1 MLLIFL
7 MQGTRSKSLKKV
19 RNMDLEM
26 REDEL
31 TCAACGEDNLS
42 RRMEMDEFEY
52 GAGQSVVP
60 LSANVVV
67 FTCNGCD
74 FEFTGPSAEVA
85 RHEAVCRH
93 LGIMT
98 PAEIREL
105 RGRYGLSRQSF
116 ASITRLGAA
125 SIARWEA
132 GSLLQNRA
140 YDSLLY
146 LLCFEDN
153 LRRLRFRH
161 AVAAP
166 GESDSA
172 SLEAPGIAVPSPK
185 YSSAGEIRDAPM
197 QRNSDK
203 RLGALVSALAE
214 EWHIQDE
221 RGRDALET
229 RFRAYF
235 PELIE

>member
-1 MLLIFL
+1 M
-7 MQGTRSKSLKKV
+7 
-19 RNMDLEM
+19 NLEM

-31 TCAACGEDNLS
+31 ACAACGENNLS

-52 GAGQSVVP
+52 GAGQSAVP
-60 LSANVVV
+60 LSANVAV
-67 FTCNGCD
+67 FTCNDCD
-74 FEFTGPSAEVA
+74 LEFTGPSAEVA

-132 GSLLQNRA
+132 GSLFQNRA

-146 LLCFEDN
+146 LLCVEDN
-153 LRRLRFRH
+153 LHRLRSRH
-161 AVAAP
+161 SALAP
-166 GESDSA
+166 GEHVSA
-172 SLEAPGIAVPSPK
+172 SLKAPGFAVSSPK
-185 YSSAGEIRDAPM
+185 YSPAGEIRDAPM
-197 QRNSDK
+197 QVSSDN
-203 RLGALVSALAE
+203 RLGALVAALTE

-235 PELIE
+235 PELIG

>member
-1 MLLIFL
+1 M
-7 MQGTRSKSLKKV
+7 
-19 RNMDLEM
+19 
-26 REDEL
+26 EL
-31 TCAACGEDNLS
+31 
-42 RRMEMDEFEY
+42 DEFEY
-52 GAGQSVVP
+52 GAGESAVV
-60 LSANVVV
+60 LTANVIV
-67 FTCNGCD
+67 FACADCD

-93 LGIMT
+93 LGVMT
-98 PAEIREL
+98 PAEIRDL
-105 RGRYGLSRQSF
+105 RGRYGLSRLAF

-153 LRRLRFRH
+153 LRRLRNRRT
-161 AVAAP
+161 AAGS
-166 GESDSA
+166 GESVSA
-172 SLEAPGIAVPSPK
+172 SLEAQRFTVPSPK
-185 YSSAGEIRDAPM
+185 YSSAGEIGDAPIPGYP
-197 QRNSDK
+197 DK
-203 RLGALVSALAE
+203 RLGALISAFAG

-221 RGRDALET
+221 RGRQALET

>member
-1 MLLIFL
+1 MKYVEHVEQMLADNERDMNL
-7 MQGTRSKSLKKV
+7 
-19 RNMDLEM
+19 DM
-26 REDEL
+26 RDDEI
-31 TCAACGEDNLS
+31 TCAACGGSNLS

-52 GAGQSVVP
+52 GAGEGAVSLSASVVV
-60 LSANVVV
+60 L
-67 FTCNGCD
+67 TCNDCD

-93 LGIMT
+93 LDIMT
-98 PAEIREL
+98 PAEIRDL

-132 GSLLQNRA
+132 GSLLQSRA

-153 LRRLRFRH
+153 LRRVRSRH
-161 AVAAP
+161 TAAAP
-166 GESDSA
+166 GESVSA
-172 SLEAPGIAVPSPK
+172 SLEAPGFTVSSPK
-185 YSSAGEIRDAPM
+185 YSPAGEIRDAPM
-197 QRNSDK
+197 QRSSDE
-203 RLGALVSALAE
+203 RLGTLISAFAE

-221 RGRDALET
+221 RGREALET

-235 PELIE
+235 PDLIE

>member
-1 MLLIFL
+1 MRD
-7 MQGTRSKSLKKV
+7 G
-19 RNMDLEM
+19 EM
-26 REDEL
+26 
-31 TCAACGEDNLS
+31 TCAACGGGNLS
-42 RRMEMDEFEY
+42 RRMEMDEFEH
-52 GAGQSVVP
+52 GAGEGAVS
-60 LSANVVV
+60 LNANVVV
-67 FTCNGCD
+67 LTCGDCD
-74 FEFTGPSAEVA
+74 FEFTGPGAEVA

-98 PAEIREL
+98 PAEIRDL

-116 ASITRLGAA
+116 ASLTRLGAA

-153 LRRLRFRH
+153 LGRLRSRH
-161 AVAAP
+161 AEAAP
-166 GESDSA
+166 GDSHAA
-172 SLEAPGIAVPSPK
+172 SSEPPGFTVSTPK
-185 YSSAGEIRDAPM
+185 YSLAGEIRDAPT
-197 QRNSDK
+197 QRYSDK
-203 RLGALVSALAE
+203 RLGALISAFTE

-221 RGRDALET
+221 RGREALET

>member
-1 MLLIFL
+1 
-7 MQGTRSKSLKKV
+7 
-19 RNMDLEM
+19 MDLEM
-26 REDEL
+26 RDDEI
-31 TCAACGEDNLS
+31 TCAACGGSNLS
-42 RRMEMDEFEY
+42 RRMELDEFEY
-52 GAGQSVVP
+52 GAGEGAVP

-67 FTCNGCD
+67 FTCNDCD

-125 SIARWEA
+125 SIARWET

-153 LRRLRFRH
+153 LRRLRSRH
-161 AVAAP
+161 TDVAP
-166 GESDSA
+166 GESVSA
-172 SLEAPGIAVPSPK
+172 FLEAPGFTVSSPK
-185 YSSAGEIRDAPM
+185 YSPAGEIRDAPM

-203 RLGALVSALAE
+203 RLGALVSTFAE

-221 RGRDALET
+221 RGREALET

>member
-1 MLLIFL
+1 MWLCLPC
-7 MQGTRSKSLKKV
+7 
-19 RNMDLEM
+19 D
-26 REDEL
+26 D
-31 TCAACGEDNLS
+31 
-42 RRMEMDEFEY
+42 
-52 GAGQSVVP
+52 
-60 LSANVVV
+60 
-67 FTCNGCD
+67 CD
-74 FEFTGPSAEVA
+74 FEFTGPGAEVA

-93 LGIMT
+93 LGVMT
-98 PAEIREL
+98 PAEIRDL
-105 RGRYGLSRQSF
+105 RGRYGLSRLTF

-153 LRRLRFRH
+153 LRRLQSRH
-161 AVAAP
+161 SAAAP
-166 GESDSA
+166 GESVSA
-172 SLEAPGIAVPSPK
+172 SLEAQGLTVSTPK
-185 YSSAGEIRDAPM
+185 YMSAGEVRDAPIPGYP
-197 QRNSDK
+197 DK
-203 RLGALVSALAE
+203 RLGALISAFAG

-221 RGRDALET
+221 RGRQALET

>member
-1 MLLIFL
+1 
-7 MQGTRSKSLKKV
+7 
-19 RNMDLEM
+19 MDLEM
-26 REDEL
+26 LDDEI
-31 TCAACGEDNLS
+31 TCAACGGGNLS
-42 RRMEMDEFEY
+42 RRMETDEFEH
-52 GAGQSVVP
+52 GAGEGAVS
-60 LSANVVV
+60 LNANVVV
-67 FTCNGCD
+67 LACNDCD

-98 PAEIREL
+98 PAEIRDL

-116 ASITRLGAA
+116 ASLTRLGAA

-153 LRRLRFRH
+153 LGRLRSRH
-161 AVAAP
+161 TEAAP
-166 GESDSA
+166 DNPDSA
-172 SLEAPGIAVPSPK
+172 SLKAPGFGVSTPK
-185 YSSAGEIRDAPM
+185 YSLAREVRDAPV
-197 QRNSDK
+197 QSNSDR
-203 RLGALVSALAE
+203 RLGALISAFAE
-214 EWHIQDE
+214 KWHIQND
-221 RGRDALET
+221 RGREALET

>member
-1 MLLIFL
+1 M
-7 MQGTRSKSLKKV
+7 
-19 RNMDLEM
+19 
-26 REDEL
+26 EL
-31 TCAACGEDNLS
+31 
-42 RRMEMDEFEY
+42 DEFEY
-52 GAGQSVVP
+52 GAGESAVV
-60 LSANVVV
+60 LTANVIV
-67 FTCNGCD
+67 FACADCD

-93 LGIMT
+93 LGVMT
-98 PAEIREL
+98 PAEIRDL
-105 RGRYGLSRQSF
+105 RGRYGLSRLAF

-146 LLCFEDN
+146 LLCFKDN
-153 LRRLRFRH
+153 LRRLRNRRT
-161 AVAAP
+161 AAGS
-166 GESDSA
+166 GESVSA
-172 SLEAPGIAVPSPK
+172 SLEAQGLTVSTPK
-185 YSSAGEIRDAPM
+185 YMSAGEVRDAPIPGYP
-197 QRNSDK
+197 DK
-203 RLGALVSALAE
+203 RLGALISAFAG

-221 RGRDALET
+221 RGRQALET

>member
-1 MLLIFL
+1 
-7 MQGTRSKSLKKV
+7 
-19 RNMDLEM
+19 MDLEM
-26 REDEL
+26 LDDEV
-31 TCAACGEDNLS
+31 TCAACGGGNLS
-42 RRMEMDEFEY
+42 RRMETDEFEH
-52 GAGQSVVP
+52 GAGEGAVS
-60 LSANVVV
+60 LNANVVV
-67 FTCNGCD
+67 LTCDDCD

-98 PAEIREL
+98 PAEIRDL

-116 ASITRLGAA
+116 ASLTRLGAA

-153 LRRLRFRH
+153 LGRLRSRH
-161 AVAAP
+161 TEAAP
-166 GESDSA
+166 DNPDSA
-172 SLEAPGIAVPSPK
+172 SLKAPGFGVSTPK
-185 YSSAGEIRDAPM
+185 YSLAGEVRDAPV
-197 QRNSDK
+197 QSNSDR
-203 RLGALVSALAE
+203 RLGALISAFAE
-214 EWHIQDE
+214 EWHIQND
-221 RGRDALET
+221 RGREALET

>member
-1 MLLIFL
+1 
-7 MQGTRSKSLKKV
+7 
-19 RNMDLEM
+19 MDLEM

-31 TCAACGEDNLS
+31 TCAACGENNLS

-67 FTCNGCD
+67 FTCNDCD

-125 SIARWEA
+125 SIARWET
-132 GSLLQNRA
+132 GSFLQNRA

-153 LRRLRFRH
+153 LRRLRIRH

-172 SLEAPGIAVPSPK
+172 SLEAPGFAVPSPK

>member
-1 MLLIFL
+1 
-7 MQGTRSKSLKKV
+7 
-19 RNMDLEM
+19 MDLEM
-26 REDEL
+26 LDDEV
-31 TCAACGEDNLS
+31 TCAACGGSNLS
-42 RRMEMDEFEY
+42 RRMEKDEFEY
-52 GAGQSVVP
+52 GAREGAVS
-60 LSANVVV
+60 LNANVVV
-67 FTCNGCD
+67 LACNDCD

-98 PAEIREL
+98 PAEIRDL

-116 ASITRLGAA
+116 ASLTRLGAA

-153 LRRLRFRH
+153 LGRLRSRH
-161 AVAAP
+161 TEAAP
-166 GESDSA
+166 DNPDSA
-172 SLEAPGIAVPSPK
+172 SLKAPGFGVSTPK
-185 YSSAGEIRDAPM
+185 YSLAGEVRDAPV
-197 QRNSDK
+197 QSNSDR
-203 RLGALVSALAE
+203 RLGALISVFAE
-214 EWHIQDE
+214 EWHIQND
-221 RGRDALET
+221 RGREALET

>member
-1 MLLIFL
+1 MA
-7 MQGTRSKSLKKV
+7 
-19 RNMDLEM
+19 LEM
-26 REDEL
+26 RDEEI
-31 TCAACGEDNLS
+31 TCAACGGNNLS
-42 RRMEMDEFEY
+42 RRMELDEFEH
-52 GAGQSVVP
+52 GAGEAAVS
-60 LSANVVV
+60 LSANVIV
-67 FTCNGCD
+67 FACDDCD

-93 LGIMT
+93 LRVMT
-98 PAEIREL
+98 PAEIRDL

-153 LRRLRFRH
+153 LRRLRSRQTT
-161 AVAAP
+161 AAP
-166 GESDSA
+166 DERVTTTS
-172 SLEAPGIAVPSPK
+172 EAPGYIVSSPQ
-185 YSSAGEIRDAPM
+185 YSSAGEIRDAPA
-197 QRNSDK
+197 QRSTDR
-203 RLGALVSALAE
+203 RLGALISAFAE

-221 RGRDALET
+221 RGRDALTT

-235 PELIE
+235 PELIEK

>member
-1 MLLIFL
+1 
-7 MQGTRSKSLKKV
+7 
-19 RNMDLEM
+19 MDLEI
-26 REDEL
+26 RDDEI
-31 TCAACGEDNLS
+31 TCAACGGNKLS
-42 RRMEMDEFEY
+42 RRMEVDEFEY
-52 GAGQSVVP
+52 GAGEGAAS
-60 LSANVVV
+60 LSANVVM
-67 FTCNGCD
+67 FACDDCD

-93 LGIMT
+93 LGVMT
-98 PAEIREL
+98 PAEIRDL
-105 RGRYGLSRQSF
+105 RGRYGMSRQSF

-153 LRRLRFRH
+153 LRRLRSRQTT
-161 AVAAP
+161 AAP
-166 GESDSA
+166 DERVTTTS
-172 SLEAPGIAVPSPK
+172 EAPGYVVSSPQ
-185 YSSAGEIRDAPM
+185 YSSAGEIRDAPA
-197 QRNSDK
+197 QRNTDR
-203 RLGALVSALAE
+203 RLGALISAFTE

-221 RGRDALET
+221 RGRDALAT

-235 PELIE
+235 PELIQK

>member
-1 MLLIFL
+1 MDHE
-7 MQGTRSKSLKKV
+7 V
-19 RNMDLEM
+19 RD
-26 REDEL
+26 DEI
-31 TCAACGEDNLS
+31 TCAACGGNNLS

-52 GAGQSVVP
+52 GAGEGAVS
-60 LSANVVV
+60 LSAHVVV
-67 FTCNGCD
+67 FACNDCE

-85 RHEAVCRH
+85 RHETVCRH

-98 PAEIREL
+98 PAEIRDL

-132 GSLLQNRA
+132 GSLHQNRA
-140 YDSLLY
+140 YDSLLF

-153 LRRLRFRH
+153 LRRLRGRH
-161 AVAAP
+161 TAAAP
-166 GESDSA
+166 GESVSA
-172 SLEAPGIAVPSPK
+172 SLEAQGFTVPSPK

-197 QRNSDK
+197 QGISDK
-203 RLGALVSALAE
+203 RLGALISAFAG
-214 EWHIQDE
+214 EWHIQNE
-221 RGRDALET
+221 RGREALET

-235 PELIE
+235 PELIA

>member
-1 MLLIFL
+1 MGPE
-7 MQGTRSKSLKKV
+7 MQDHG
-19 RNMDLEM
+19 M
-26 REDEL
+26 
-31 TCAACGEDNLS
+31 TCAACSGNNLS
-42 RRMEMDEFEY
+42 SRTETDEFEY
-52 GAGQSVVP
+52 GTGKGAVS
-60 LSANVVV
+60 LSASVVV
-67 FTCNGCD
+67 FACDDCD

-93 LGIMT
+93 LGVMT
-98 PAEIREL
+98 PAEIRYL
-105 RGRYGLSRQSF
+105 RGRYGLSRLAF

-153 LRRLRFRH
+153 LRRLRSRRMS
-161 AVAAP
+161 AAP
-166 GESDSA
+166 GESVSA
-172 SLEAPGIAVPSPK
+172 SLEAQRFTVPSPK

-197 QRNSDK
+197 PGNTDK
-203 RLGALVSALAE
+203 RLGALISAFAG

-221 RGRDALET
+221 RGREALET

-235 PELIE
+235 PELVE

>member
-1 MLLIFL
+1 MGRIWALLI
-7 MQGTRSKSLKKV
+7 SYELKGSAWY
-19 RNMDLEM
+19 RHMDHEM
-26 REDEL
+26 RDDEI
-31 TCAACGEDNLS
+31 TCAACGGNNLS

-52 GAGQSVVP
+52 GAGESAAS
-60 LSANVVV
+60 LIANVVV
-67 FTCNGCD
+67 FACDDCD

-93 LGIMT
+93 LGVMT

-105 RGRYGLSRQSF
+105 RGRYGMSRQSF

-153 LRRLRFRH
+153 LRRLRSRQTT
-161 AVAAP
+161 AA
-166 GESDSA
+166 SDERVTTTS
-172 SLEAPGIAVPSPK
+172 EAPGYIVSSPQ
-185 YSSAGEIRDAPM
+185 YSSAGEIRDAPA
-197 QRNSDK
+197 QRSTDR
-203 RLGALVSALAE
+203 RLGALISAFAE

-221 RGRDALET
+221 RGARRTGDAVPSV
-229 RFRAYF
+229 F
-235 PELIE
+235 P

>member
-1 MLLIFL
+1 
-7 MQGTRSKSLKKV
+7 
-19 RNMDLEM
+19 M
-26 REDEL
+26 RDDEI
-31 TCAACGEDNLS
+31 TCAVCGSNNLS
-42 RRMEMDEFEY
+42 RRMEVDEFEY
-52 GAGQSVVP
+52 GAGEGAVS

-67 FTCNGCD
+67 FACDDCD
-74 FEFTGPSAEVA
+74 FEFTGPSAEVV

-93 LGIMT
+93 LGVMT
-98 PAEIREL
+98 PSEIRDL
-105 RGRYGLSRQSF
+105 RGRYGMSRQSF

-153 LRRLRFRH
+153 LRRLRSRH
-161 AVAAP
+161 TAAVS
-166 GESDSA
+166 GNSDSA
-172 SLEAPGIAVPSPK
+172 SLEAPGFTASSPR

-197 QRNSDK
+197 HGYSGK
-203 RLGALVSALAE
+203 RLRVLMSAFAR
-214 EWHIQDE
+214 EWDVQDE
-221 RGRDALET
+221 RGRKALET

-235 PELIE
+235 PELVE

>member
-1 MLLIFL
+1 
-7 MQGTRSKSLKKV
+7 
-19 RNMDLEM
+19 MDLEM
-26 REDEL
+26 RDEEM
-31 TCAACGEDNLS
+31 TCAACGGNKVS
-42 RRMEMDEFEY
+42 RRMELDEFEY
-52 GAGQSVVP
+52 GAGEAAVS

-67 FTCNGCD
+67 FACDDCD

-93 LGIMT
+93 LGVMT
-98 PAEIREL
+98 PAEIRDL

-153 LRRLRFRH
+153 LRRLRSRH
-161 AVAAP
+161 TTAAP
-166 GESDSA
+166 GERVATTS
-172 SLEAPGIAVPSPK
+172 EAPGYIASSPQF
-185 YSSAGEIRDAPM
+185 SSAGEIRDAPA
-197 QRNSDK
+197 QRNTDR
-203 RLGALVSALAE
+203 RLGALISAFAE
-214 EWHIQDE
+214 EWHIQNE
-221 RGRDALET
+221 RGRDALAT

-235 PELIE
+235 PELIEK

>member
-1 MLLIFL
+1 
-7 MQGTRSKSLKKV
+7 
-19 RNMDLEM
+19 MDLEM
-26 REDEL
+26 LDDER
-31 TCAACGEDNLS
+31 TCAACGGGNLS
-42 RRMEMDEFEY
+42 RRTETDEFEH
-52 GAGQSVVP
+52 GAGEGAVS
-60 LSANVVV
+60 LNANVVV
-67 FTCNGCD
+67 LTCDDCD

-98 PAEIREL
+98 PAEIRDL

-116 ASITRLGAA
+116 ASLTRLGAA

-153 LRRLRFRH
+153 LGRLRSRH
-161 AVAAP
+161 TEGAP
-166 GESDSA
+166 GNSDSTF
-172 SLEAPGIAVPSPK
+172 LEASGFTVSTPK
-185 YSSAGEIRDAPM
+185 YSLAGEIRDAPM

-203 RLGALVSALAE
+203 RLGALISAFAE
-214 EWHIQDE
+214 EWHIQNE
-221 RGRDALET
+221 RGREALET

-235 PELIE
+235 PELID